1 MEQEEFQK
9 LFDLQKEV
17 IDLLNNIVKIQ
28 EAELKEKDEIIEL
41 RKRTIELEK
50 VIPFTKMVY
59 LVG

>member
-50 VIPFTKMVY
+50 VIPFTKMVI
-59 LVG
+59 V

>member
-41 RKRTIELEK
+41 QKRTIELEK
-50 VIPFTKMVY
+50 VIPFTKMVI
-59 LVG
+59 V